1 MSGDGAGG
9 FGVGGAAGVGG
20 GAGGGGY
27 TGDVEPGGPAAV
39 RVLDEVVLRKLSV
52 GPMDNGAYVLAC
64 RRTGARVLVDAA
76 AEPDRL
82 LDLVRAGSPGD
93 VPPGPLA
100 LVVTTH
106 RHRDHLGAL
115 AAVLAATG
123 APHAAGADD
132 AAAVA
137 EAAGTTAPRA
147 LAHGDVVEVGAL
159 RLEVVALRGH
169 TPGAVALA
177 YREPG
182 DARAPGAVPGRVHLL
197 TGDSLF
203 PGGPGRTADPAAFG
217 SLMAD
222 LEDRVFGRFPDD
234 TWVYP
239 GHGRDTTLGAERPH
253 LTRWRA
259 RGW

>member
-1 MSGDGAGG
+1 MGDGR
-9 FGVGGAAGVGG
+9 
-20 GAGGGGY
+20 GAGRY
-27 TGDVEPGGPAAV
+27 TGVAAPGGPAAV
-39 RVLDEVVLRKLSV
+39 RVLDDVVLRKLSV
-52 GPMDNGAYVLAC
+52 GPMDNAAYVLAC
-64 RRTGARVLVDAA
+64 RRSGARLLVDAA

-82 LDLVRAGSPGD
+82 LDLARAGVPGD
-93 VPPGPLA
+93 PDGDLA

-115 AAVLAATG
+115 AAVLDATG

-132 AAAVA
+132 AEAVA
-137 EAAGTTAPRA
+137 ADAGTPPPRP

-182 DARAPGAVPGRVHLL
+182 DASAPGAVPGRVHLL

-203 PGGPGRTADPAAFG
+203 PGGPGRTTTPAAFA

-222 LEDRVFGRFPDD
+222 LEDRVFGRFGDD

-253 LTRWRA
+253 LDEWRA